1 VASKDKLVFG
11 TAGIPNSS
19 KRPPTTQDGIE
30 RIYELGLGCM
40 EVEFVRGVNMSPE
53 SARDVGRLAAKRGL
67 KLSAHAPYFINLN
80 AKELEKMAAS
90 QDRIIQT
97 ARIAALFGGNS
108 IVFHAAFY
116 LKDEPAKVYA
126 TVKKNLEQIVA
137 KLRAEGSRVWIR
149 PEVMGRDSQF
159 GTLEEILQL
168 SLEVDGVAPALDFAH
183 WHARTGK
190 ANSYDSF
197 LAVLKK
203 IESKLGR
210 AALDNMHIHVS
221 GIDYGPKGENKHLDL
236 AESDFKYEELLRAL
250 KDYEVGGA
258 LICES
263 PNLEKDALLLQ
274 HTYEKL

>member
-1 VASKDKLVFG
+1 MASKGKLVFG
-11 TAGIPNSS
+11 TAGIPHSS
-19 KRPPTTQDGIE
+19 RALTTQAGIE
-30 RIYELGLGCM
+30 RSYELGLGCM

-90 QDRIIQT
+90 QERIIQT
-97 ARIAALFGGNS
+97 ARIASLFGGNS

-126 TVKKNLEQIVA
+126 TVKKNLQQIVA
-137 KLRAEGSRVWIR
+137 KLRAEGNRVLIR

-159 GTLEEILQL
+159 GTLEEIVQL
-168 SLEVDGVAPALDFAH
+168 SLEVDGVAPTLDFAH

-197 LAVLKK
+197 IAVLKK
-203 IESKLGR
+203 IEGKLGR
-210 AALDNMHIHVS
+210 AALDNMHIHLS
-221 GIDYGPKGENKHLDL
+221 GINYNNKSGEIMHLNL
-236 AESDFKYEELLRAL
+236 KESDFAYTELLQAL
-250 KDYEVGGA
+250 KEQNARGVV
-258 LICES
+258 ICES
-263 PNLEKDALLLQ
+263 PNLEEDALHLQ
-274 HTYEKL
+274 ETYYKV